1 MKTLSLFMA
10 VLIGAVT
17 LAACDQTGGGTPA
30 VVVDLA
36 AIAEATGEDVLIQQ
50 KSQAVRE
57 ELSQQLQRVAAD
69 LDSQINAE
77 RERIGASP
85 TAEEQQQL
93 DMLAVQARQQLS
105 EAQQQAQTQAT
116 QIEQTLVDEF
126 RADVMPLA
134 QEIAAAKGAKIV
146 VAKDV
151 YLVWYDETL
160 DITDAVIAAWQVR
173 SDADGAAGEMA
184 ELEEELEE
192 VEEQLEEA
200 QDELEELQEAAD
212 EMQSEKEAAT
222 P

>member
-1 MKTLSLFMA
+1 MKTLSLCVA
-10 VLIGAVT
+10 ALLGAIT
-17 LAACDQTGGGTPA
+17 LAGCEQAGGAPA
-30 VVVDLA
+30 VIVDLA

-69 LDSQINAE
+69 LDAQINAE

-93 DMLAVQARQQLS
+93 EMLAMQARQQLS
-105 EAQQQAQTQAT
+105 DAQLQAQNQAS

-134 QEIAAAKGAKIV
+134 QELAVAKGAQIV

-151 YLVWYDETL
+151 YLLWYEDSL
-160 DITDAVIAAWQVR
+160 DITDAVIAAWQER
-173 SDADGAAGEMA
+173 AESAEASGEMA
-184 ELEEELEE
+184 ELEAELVE

-200 QDELEELQEAAD
+200 QEELEELQEAAG
-212 EMQSEKEAAT
+212 EIQSEEAVAT